1 MKPLHLLPL
10 PCLVLAAASA
20 QQEPAAPRP
29 ATTPAVAPAAVRA
42 PAAAPKATAPPQQP
56 AVETPCA
63 LLTEPMDL
71 LQLGLD
77 HWYFDRPGIAT
88 DKVAR
93 LENGVLHL
101 SGTPTGCL
109 ITKRWFRDYEIEVE
123 WRWPGKP
130 GNGGVLPHA
139 RTPDQIGCWP
149 RAMECQLLFGDVG
162 EFLAIPRQLP
172 FTSSPNPNQSGVARR
187 APEVKENPPGEWSNM
202 KVRCKGRDLEI
213 FVNGVRANRCTGWPD
228 SEGPLALQNEG
239 TPIDFRKVVVRPLA
253 KE

>member
-1 MKPLHLLPL
+1 MKPLRLLPL
-10 PCLVLAAASA
+10 PCLVVAVTAPA
-20 QQEPAAPRP
+20 QQPAAPRLP
-29 ATTPAVAPAAVRA
+29 TAPVTTSRVPAPAEQTK
-42 PAAAPKATAPPQQP
+42 PTPQQS
-56 AVETPCA
+56 ATETPCA

-88 DKVAR
+88 DKVAK

-149 RAMECQLLFGDVG
+149 RAMECQLLYGDVG
-162 EFLAIPRQLP
+162 EFLAIPRHLP
-172 FTSSPNPNQSGVARR
+172 FTSSPNANIGGVAKR
-187 APEVKENPPGEWSNM
+187 APEVKENAPGEWSSM
-202 KVRCKGRDLEI
+202 KVRCKGHDFEV

-239 TPIDFRKVVVRPLA
+239 TAIDFRKVIVRPLS